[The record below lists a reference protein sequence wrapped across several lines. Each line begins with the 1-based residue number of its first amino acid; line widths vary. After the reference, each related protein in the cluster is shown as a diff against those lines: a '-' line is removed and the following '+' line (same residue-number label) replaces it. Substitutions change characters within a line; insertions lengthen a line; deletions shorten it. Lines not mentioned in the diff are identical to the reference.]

1 VAGLPRTPKGR
12 DAIWVVV
19 DRLSK
24 VAHFIP
30 YRSTNSAS
38 DLAPI
43 YMREIVR
50 LHGVPK
56 TIVSDRDA
64 KFVSKFWESLQSAL
78 GTNVILSTAFHPRT
92 DGQSEHTI
100 QTLEDMLRSCV
111 LSWKGSWE
119 EHLPLVEFAYNN
131 SYHAS
136 IRCAPFDAL
145 YGRKCRSPLC
155 WEAVGEKVAL
165 GPDWVLRMTE
175 RVAEIWQ
182 QMLAA
187 QSRHKSY
194 ADVRRRDLEFQVGDQ
209 VLLKVS
215 PNKGVVRFGVKGK
228 LSSRYIGPFPILER
242 VGKLAYRLELPNSM
256 RGVHNVF
263 HVSMLRKYLR
273 DPEQHMT
280 LEPETIKED
289 LTFEARPVRILEEA
303 DKVLRRRTLKYLKV
317 LWTNQTEWEATWEL
331 ESRMQ

>member
-1 VAGLPRTPKGR
+1 MDFVVGLPRTPKGR
-12 DAIWVVV
+12 YAIWVVV

-30 YRSTNSAS
+30 YHSTNSAS

-78 GTNVILSTAFHPRT
+78 GTNVILSMAFHPQT
-92 DGQSEHTI
+92 DGQSERTI
-100 QTLEDMLRSCV
+100 QTLEDMLRSYV

-187 QSRHKSY
+187 
-194 ADVRRRDLEFQVGDQ
+194 
-209 VLLKVS
+209 
-215 PNKGVVRFGVKGK
+215 
-228 LSSRYIGPFPILER
+228 
-242 VGKLAYRLELPNSM
+242 
-256 RGVHNVF
+256 
-263 HVSMLRKYLR
+263 
-273 DPEQHMT
+273 
-280 LEPETIKED
+280 
-289 LTFEARPVRILEEA
+289 
-303 DKVLRRRTLKYLKV
+303 
-317 LWTNQTEWEATWEL
+317 
-331 ESRMQ
+331 

>member
-1 VAGLPRTPKGR
+1 
-12 DAIWVVV
+12 
-19 DRLSK
+19 
-24 VAHFIP
+24 
-30 YRSTNSAS
+30 
-38 DLAPI
+38 
-43 YMREIVR
+43 
-50 LHGVPK
+50 
-56 TIVSDRDA
+56 
-64 KFVSKFWESLQSAL
+64 
-78 GTNVILSTAFHPRT
+78 
-92 DGQSEHTI
+92 
-100 QTLEDMLRSCV
+100 
-111 LSWKGSWE
+111 
-119 EHLPLVEFAYNN
+119 
-131 SYHAS
+131 
-136 IRCAPFDAL
+136 
-145 YGRKCRSPLC
+145 
-155 WEAVGEKVAL
+155 
-165 GPDWVLRMTE
+165 
-175 RVAEIWQ
+175 
-182 QMLAA
+182 MLAA

-242 VGKLAYRLELPNSM
+242 VGKLAYGLELPNSM

-289 LTFEARPVRILEEA
+289 LTFEARPVRILEA

-317 LWTNQTEWEATWEL
+317 LWTNQTKWEATWEL